1 MIKPRDRFLLLTMVS
16 IILGACDSYSLL
28 DHFSLNGGLGLTS
41 QTGTLRPGESSLLYP
56 EGGTAPYS
64 LYAIDGGLYDDGTP
78 PDFGTI
84 VDGASQYSFTAGNS
98 IGPITIRLGDSL
110 GLATS
115 TTITVL
121 PNAPVSGSAIRV
133 TGNNS
138 QVVITW
144 SYPFPDNRIQGFRIL
159 RSRNGAAFTTLAGAE
174 ALPKS
179 QTSFTDTAAH
189 PSGPNIYRVYAFA
202 GPYQSTSYAEAG
214 VPGN

>member
-28 DHFSLNGGLGLTS
+28 DHFSLNGSIGLTS
-41 QTGTLRPGESSLLYP
+41 QTGILRPGESSLLYP

-64 LYAIDGGLYDDGTP
+64 LYAINGGLYDDGSTP
-78 PDFGTI
+78 EFGTI
-84 VDGASQYSFTAGNS
+84 VDGAPLYSFIAGNS
-98 IGPITIRLGDSL
+98 IGLITIRLGDSL
-110 GLATS
+110 GLTTS

-121 PNAPVSGSAIRV
+121 PNAPASGSAARV
-133 TGNNS
+133 LGNNS

-174 ALPKS
+174 ALPKF

-189 PSGPNIYRVYAFA
+189 PSGPNIYRVFAFA
-202 GPYQSTSYAEAG
+202 GPYQSTAYAEAG

>member
-16 IILGACDSYSLL
+16 IFLGACDSYSLL

-84 VDGASQYSFTAGNS
+84 VDGTSQYSFTAGNS
-98 IGPITIRLGDSL
+98 IGPITIRLGDRL

-121 PNAPVSGSAIRV
+121 PNAPASGSANRV

-159 RSRNGAAFTTLAGAE
+159 RSRNGATFTTLAGAE